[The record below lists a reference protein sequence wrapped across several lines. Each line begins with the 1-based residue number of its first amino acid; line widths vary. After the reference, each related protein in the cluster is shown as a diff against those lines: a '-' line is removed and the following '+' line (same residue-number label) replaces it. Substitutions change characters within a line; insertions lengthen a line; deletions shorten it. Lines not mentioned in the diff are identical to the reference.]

1 MTIDLALL
9 KDMIDGGFVHA
20 QKHPTRDLFIYNYT
34 PKTQYER
41 VWNAVTLMCRGLI
54 LDGAYNIVARPFE
67 KFFNFGEHEN
77 QVLPNEPFSVFEKLD
92 GSLGIMYF
100 VDNEAFIATR
110 GSFTSEQSVKAN
122 AILRSK
128 YAQILRGLDS
138 TKTYLFEI
146 IYPENRI
153 VVDYGTTEDLI
164 LTAIIDTQTGK
175 NLPLIDVGF
184 SMVKQYHGIKDI
196 STLKRL
202 EETNREGFVIQFQSG
217 LRYKIKFEE
226 YLRIHRIVTQVSNIN
241 IWEYLAADM
250 PFDDILD
257 RVPDEFYDWVKATST
272 DLKAQFEA
280 IEAECQ
286 TDFQGYLQTDFQA
299 GFQASSQVDA
309 KIFETRKAAAAYFLT
324 CRYPAV
330 LFKMLDK
337 KPYADVIWKL
347 IRPSFQK
354 PFSKLA

>member
-1 MTIDLALL
+1 MIDLALL
-9 KDMIDGGFVHA
+9 KDMIDGGFVNV
-20 QKHPTRDLFIYNYT
+20 QKHPKYDLFIHNYT

-41 VWNAVTLMCRGLI
+41 VWNDVTLMCRGLI

-67 KFFNFGEHEN
+67 KFFNLGEQEN
-77 QVLPNEPFSVFEKLD
+77 QVLPNEPFSIFEKLD
-92 GSLGIMYF
+92 GSLGILYF

-110 GSFTSEQSVKAN
+110 GSFTSAQSTKAN

-128 YAQILRGLDS
+128 YAQILRGLDQ

-153 VVDYGTTEDLI
+153 VVNYGEMEDVV
-164 LTAIIDTQTGK
+164 LTAIIDTKTGE

-184 SMVKQYHGIKDI
+184 PMVKEYHGIKDI

-202 EETNREGFVIQFQSG
+202 EEANREGFVIQYKSG
-217 LRYKIKFEE
+217 LRYKIKFED

-241 IWEYLAADM
+241 IWEYLAANM
-250 PFDDILD
+250 PFDEMLD
-257 RVPDEFYDWVKATST
+257 RVPDEFYDWVKATSQ
-272 DLKAQFEA
+272 DLTTQFEA
-280 IEAECQ
+280 IAAECQ
-286 TDFQGYLQTDFQA
+286 ADFKA
-299 GFQASSQVDA
+299 NSQ
-309 KIFETRKAAAAYFLT
+309 IFETRKEAATYFLT
-324 CRYPAV
+324 CRYPSV
-330 LFKMLDK
+330 LFKMLDE

-354 PFSKLA
+354 PFSKLE

>member
-9 KDMIDGGFVHA
+9 KEMMDGGFVHT
-20 QKHPTRDLFIYNYT
+20 QKHPKYDLFIYNYT

-67 KFFNFGEHEN
+67 KFFNLGEHEN
-77 QVLPNEPFSVFEKLD
+77 QVLPNEPFSIFEKLD
-92 GSLGIMYF
+92 GSLGILYF

-110 GSFTSEQSVKAN
+110 GSFMSEQSAKAN
-122 AILRSK
+122 AILQSK
-128 YAQILRGLDS
+128 YAQILRGLDQ

-153 VVDYGTTEDLI
+153 VVNYGALEDVI
-164 LTAIIDTQTGK
+164 LTAIIDTQTGE
-175 NLPLIDVGF
+175 NLPLMDVGF
-184 SMVKQYHGIKDI
+184 PMVKQYHGITFTDNAFDKECKDKTCLLC
-196 STLKRL
+196 TLKHL
-202 EETNREGFVIQFQSG
+202 EEANREGFVIQYKSG

-226 YLRIHRIVTQVSNIN
+226 YLRIHRIVTQVSNVN
-241 IWEYLAADM
+241 IWEYLAANM

-280 IEAECQ
+280 IDAQCKA
-286 TDFQGYLQTDFQA
+286 DFK
-299 GFQASSQVDA
+299 V
-309 KIFETRKAAAAYFLT
+309 FETRKETAAYFLT
-324 CRYPAV
+324 CPYPSV
-330 LFKMLDK
+330 LFKMLDEQ
-337 KPYADVIWKL
+337 PHADVIWKR

>member
-1 MTIDLALL
+1 MA
-9 KDMIDGGFVHA
+9 
-20 QKHPTRDLFIYNYT
+20 
-34 PKTQYER
+34 
-41 VWNAVTLMCRGLI
+41 
-54 LDGAYNIVARPFE
+54 
-67 KFFNFGEHEN
+67 
-77 QVLPNEPFSVFEKLD
+77 
-92 GSLGIMYF
+92 
-100 VDNEAFIATR
+100 
-110 GSFTSEQSVKAN
+110 
-122 AILRSK
+122 
-128 YAQILRGLDS
+128 
-138 TKTYLFEI
+138 
-146 IYPENRI
+146 
-153 VVDYGTTEDLI
+153 
-164 LTAIIDTQTGK
+164 
-175 NLPLIDVGF
+175 DVGF

-196 STLKRL
+196 STLRRL
-202 EETNREGFVIQFQSG
+202 EETNREGFVIQYQSG
-217 LRYKIKFEE
+217 LRYKVKFEE

-286 TDFQGYLQTDFQA
+286 AYFQGYLEAGLQVGLQA
-299 GFQASSQVDA
+299 DA

-330 LFKMLDK
+330 LFKMWDK

>member
-1 MTIDLALL
+1 MINLTLL
-9 KDMIDGGFVHA
+9 KDMIDGGFVQV
-20 QKHPTRDLFIYNYT
+20 QKHPKYDLFIHNYA

-41 VWNAVTLMCRGLI
+41 VWNDVTLMCRGLI

-67 KFFNFGEHEN
+67 KFFNLGEQEN
-77 QVLPNEPFSVFEKLD
+77 QVLPNAPFSIFEKLD
-92 GSLGIMYF
+92 GSLGILYF
-100 VDNEAFIATR
+100 IDNEAFIATR
-110 GSFTSEQSVKAN
+110 GSFTSPQSTKAN

-128 YAQILRGLDS
+128 YAQILRGLDQ

-153 VVDYGTTEDLI
+153 VVNYGEMEDLI
-164 LTAIIDTQTGK
+164 LTAIIDTQTGE
-175 NLPLIDVGF
+175 NLPLVDVGF
-184 SMVKQYHGIKDI
+184 PMVKQYHGIKDI
-196 STLKRL
+196 STLKGL
-202 EETNREGFVIQFQSG
+202 EEANREGFVIQYKSG

-241 IWEYLAADM
+241 IWEYLAANM

-280 IEAECQ
+280 IEAQCQ
-286 TDFQGYLQTDFQA
+286 ADFEANT
-299 GFQASSQVDA
+299 
-309 KIFETRKAAAAYFLT
+309 KTFETRKAAAAYFLT

-337 KPYADVIWKL
+337 KPHADVIWKL

-354 PFSKLA
+354 PFSKLE